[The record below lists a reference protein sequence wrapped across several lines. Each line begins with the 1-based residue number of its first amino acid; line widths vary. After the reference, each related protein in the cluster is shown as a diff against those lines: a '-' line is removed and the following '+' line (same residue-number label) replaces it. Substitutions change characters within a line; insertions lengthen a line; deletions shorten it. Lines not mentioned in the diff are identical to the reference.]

1 MSNDGQCE
9 TCKRTFGSQQAADQH
24 MDSLKHWSP
33 RLECDIDDQKSLVQR
48 LADLSMGINPEEPAK
63 STVARSETVTATPQ
77 LQNHT
82 PSQSLEDTKSGKPQF
97 PCNICTRKFLTQ
109 SSLDQHRHNTGHQG
123 SRFQCKACNKVFLS
137 PSSVDQHKKATG
149 HLGNPFQCKIC
160 SGNHPNK
167 QSLDQHVKD
176 TGHQEPQFKCDTCDG
191 KFTSKSSAKQHM
203 DDKSHHKQ
211 YNCPECKKGFK
222 SQNALDTHVN
232 MTAHGDKKA
241 AYPSPSQEHTIE
253 PKAERFQ
260 TENPSKT
267 PKPAP
272 RVPQLKAPHVEQ
284 ITSSCQMYPLL
295 HPAIANALAEH
306 GIPVHFHNINS
317 EKGFIN
323 YYSTNITGKITCVNK
338 LCTRGTWGTGRV
350 AIRIRK
356 YPNDR
361 YNAAVYNQGCQK
373 CKKLGRLFVDEQTYI
388 ERVSYRLKKW
398 TGVDEEPPEYRE
410 KGTPPH
416 REDLCEGCKAGICMK
431 GVKRNYWEDLDG
443 F

>member
-1 MSNDGQCE
+1 
-9 TCKRTFGSQQAADQH
+9 
-24 MDSLKHWSP
+24 
-33 RLECDIDDQKSLVQR
+33 
-48 LADLSMGINPEEPAK
+48 
-63 STVARSETVTATPQ
+63 
-77 LQNHT
+77 
-82 PSQSLEDTKSGKPQF
+82 
-97 PCNICTRKFLTQ
+97 
-109 SSLDQHRHNTGHQG
+109 
-123 SRFQCKACNKVFLS
+123 
-137 PSSVDQHKKATG
+137 
-149 HLGNPFQCKIC
+149 
-160 SGNHPNK
+160 
-167 QSLDQHVKD
+167 
-176 TGHQEPQFKCDTCDG
+176 
-191 KFTSKSSAKQHM
+191 
-203 DDKSHHKQ
+203 
-211 YNCPECKKGFK
+211 
-222 SQNALDTHVN
+222 

-260 TENPSKT
+260 NENPSKT